1 MSSTPEPTSMIS
13 RRALLRGAG
22 GLAAAGAL
30 AACGSNTGRGG
41 GQVIN
46 QWYHSYGEKGT
57 LQAAQRYAKAY
68 KKATVRM
75 QWIPTADYG
84 DKLASGLLS
93 SSGPDVFEDQINYS
107 LVKAKQVVP
116 LDDLIA
122 PVKDDFTPGDLQ
134 LNTVDGKIYGIRMID
149 DPQFLYYRKSLLSA
163 AGVTPPTTFDELT
176 DAAKK
181 LTTKKTKGLFLGND
195 GGVGAL
201 ALPSMWAAGTAPLT
215 DAHTAQLTGDGAVAA
230 ATALRKLYATNSLLL
245 GAPTDWFDPAA
256 FLQGLTAMQWCG
268 LWAMPAIQAQFKD
281 DFGVIPL
288 PSIGSAGKQ
297 VVYNGGW
304 TAFVSSKAKDVDAAK
319 AYVKWLWI
327 DQTGYQEDW
336 ALSYGFHIP
345 PRKSIAAKA
354 KKLQSG
360 PAADVVTMA
369 GTYGHGDNPVWTT
382 KMNTALTDALTA
394 VVRQGKPAP
403 AQLATAQTTVDGEL
417 KRLFG

>member
-1 MSSTPEPTSMIS
+1 MSSTSPIS
-13 RRALLRGAG
+13 RRALLHGAG

-30 AACGSNTGRGG
+30 AATAGCGSNTGRDGG
-41 GQVIN
+41 RTIN

-68 KKATVRM
+68 QKASVRL

-116 LDDLIA
+116 LDDIID
-122 PVKDDFTPGDLQ
+122 PVKDDFTAGDLK
-134 LNTVDGKIYGIRMID
+134 LNTIDGKLYGIRMID
-149 DPQFLYYRKSLLSA
+149 DPQFLYYRRSLLSA

-176 DAAKK
+176 DAARR
-181 LTTKKTKGLFLGND
+181 LTTKKVKGLFLGND

-201 ALPSMWAAGTAPLT
+201 AVPSLWAAGTAALS
-215 DAHTAQLTGDGAVAA
+215 DAHTSQLTGDGAVAA
-230 ATALRKLYATNSLLL
+230 ATALRRLYATNSLLL

-268 LWAMPAIQAQFKD
+268 LWAMPAIQQRFPD

-288 PSIGSAGKQ
+288 PAIGGAGKQ

-319 AYVKWLWI
+319 AYLKWLWI
-327 DQTGYQEDW
+327 DQTGYQQDW

-345 PRKSIAAKA
+345 PRRSIAAGA
-354 KKLQSG
+354 SKLQSG
-360 PAADVVTMA
+360 PAADVVKMA
-369 GTYGHGDNPVWTT
+369 GTYGVGDNPVWTV
-382 KMNTALTDALTA
+382 KMNTALTDALTN
-394 VVRQGKPAP
+394 VVRQGKPAA
-403 AQLATAQTTVDGEL
+403 AQLATAQTTVDSEL